1 MNIMLKK
8 VLKRLLRK
16 HLTEFVE
23 GAGDLNLAVDKG
35 NIVLQDLLL
44 KENAFEWTELPLKVT
59 PGSSVKKLTLIIP
72 WGKIKKKPT
81 VLKVENVDI
90 NLTMD
95 WMDDA
100 EKVLERLQT
109 IKRRQIEIH

>member
-59 PGSSVKKLTLIIP
+59 PGVIIEKAGVDHSM
-72 WGKIKKKPT
+72 GKIKEEA
-81 VLKVENVDI
+81 VLKVE
-90 NLTMD
+90 M
-95 WMDDA
+95 
-100 EKVLERLQT
+100 
-109 IKRRQIEIH
+109 

>member
-1 MNIMLKK
+1 MDGI
-8 VLKRLLRK
+8 
-16 HLTEFVE
+16 
-23 GAGDLNLAVDKG
+23 
-35 NIVLQDLLL
+35 
-44 KENAFEWTELPLKVT
+44 AFKSYAWE
-59 PGSSVKKLTLIIP
+59 VKKLTLIIP

-100 EKVLERLQT
+100 ESFRT
-109 IKRRQIEIH
+109 ITNY

>member
-59 PGSSVKKLTLIIP
+59 PGSCVKKLTLIIP
-72 WGKIKKKPT
+72 WGKIK
-81 VLKVENVDI
+81 
-90 NLTMD
+90 
-95 WMDDA
+95 
-100 EKVLERLQT
+100 
-109 IKRRQIEIH
+109 